1 MFYQEILDELRTVS
15 KDLKSLS
22 TSYTSGNFNYY
33 FSFDLRITRPG
44 CEFNGQVRQ
53 YMNEIDDLLPVWFE
67 HSAISGYGDVQS
79 FQTKVD
85 SEVRH
90 AREILASEFEVQP
103 KLLEKIQDLWGEHFL
118 PRKVRAQPY
127 KIHLYGPGGH
137 FKSHRDTPET
147 DLVGTFLIGLGD
159 TSSTSEGNF
168 RIGDKTLRAKRDT
181 WVAFHPDKLHEVTKL
196 KEGYRAVL
204 AFKIIRVDS
213 NEPEVFP
220 AQLEN
225 RVKRILDQIPAPFG
239 LLTAHQYSIGTTSL
253 TGFDVLLMAYARSR
267 YNTQAH
273 MLPVVTKFR
282 GEAYDDDDDPRAE
295 DYQSFTESRV
305 YPFTRSHV
313 DILLGKDV
321 DQSKKAVMWLK
332 KWSGIPFYAWDI
344 DASLQVWTEDHPD
357 GANYTGNE
365 ADSQRED
372 SVYLSHAI
380 LFLPKF
386 SQ

>member
-1 MFYQEILDELRTVS
+1 MS

-239 LLTAHQYSIGTTSL
+239 LLTAHQYSIGTTNL

-267 YNTQAH
+267 YDTQAH

>member
-1 MFYQEILDELRTVS
+1 MS

-103 KLLEKIQDLWGEHFL
+103 KLLEKIQNLWGEHFL

-267 YNTQAH
+267 CNTQAH

-313 DILLGKDV
+313 DILLEKDV
-321 DQSKKAVMWLK
+321 DQSKKAVMWLN
-332 KWSGIPFYAWDI
+332 KWSDIPFYSWDI

-380 LFLPKF
+380 LFLPN
-386 SQ
+386 SRY